1 MIYIILNYLLNVGVN
16 KLYLL
21 KDKHINILLFTR
33 LYLSFCV
40 LLIIHY
46 MNIVLCN
53 RTKIKN
59 ICSRQRLYTGLLWPW
74 PYHKETWFK
83 GTIHH
88 LPTYCLYM
96 LSHGKVWAWLDRR
109 ATNYGPKLYVKDICY
124 GMSLTIDLK
133 PLLVVTTQPLPTST
147 CKVWK
152 RWNHE

>member
-53 RTKIKN
+53 RTKMKN
-59 ICSRQRLYTGLLWPW
+59 ICSRQRLYTEVCYDLDLTTRKLDSRA
-74 PYHKETWFK
+74 PY
-83 GTIHH
+83 II
-88 LPTYCLYM
+88 CLYTACTCSLM
-96 LSHGKVWAWLDRR
+96 VKSEHDWIEGQQIMVLNCMSKIF
-109 ATNYGPKLYVKDICY
+109 ATV
-124 GMSLTIDLK
+124 
-133 PLLVVTTQPLPTST
+133 
-147 CKVWK
+147 
-152 RWNHE
+152 

>member
-53 RTKIKN
+53 RTKMKN
-59 ICSRQRLYTGLLWPW
+59 ICSRQRLYTEVCYDLDLTTRKLDSRA
-74 PYHKETWFK
+74 PY
-83 GTIHH
+83 II
-88 LPTYCLYM
+88 CLQTACTCSLM
-96 LSHGKVWAWLDRR
+96 VKSEHDWIEGQQIMVLNCMSKIF
-109 ATNYGPKLYVKDICY
+109 ATV
-124 GMSLTIDLK
+124 
-133 PLLVVTTQPLPTST
+133 
-147 CKVWK
+147 
-152 RWNHE
+152 